1 MNLEDYRT
9 VFASVSLVL
18 ILVAA
23 FPGLNV
29 AISFPRSV
37 ERFSELWILGP
48 ERMAEG
54 YPFNVTAGE
63 GQGPVHIGVRNHMGA
78 SQYYLVHAK
87 FRNQTQPLPD
97 VLASEASPLPPL
109 YEFRFFLADEETW
122 ETSMSFVVK
131 DVVFKWNSS
140 FVGLISINDHVFPI
154 NLSSRWNSDQNGF
167 YYELFLE
174 LWLYDQMLQS
184 FRFHERFVGIW
195 LNMTN

>member
-63 GQGPVHIGVRNHMGA
+63 RQGPVHIGVRNHMGA
-78 SQYYLVHAK
+78 SQYYLVYAK

-97 VLASEASPLPPL
+97 VLASEPSPLSPL
-109 YEFRFFLADEETW
+109 YEFRFLLADGETW
-122 ETSMSFVVK
+122 ETPMSFVVN
-131 DVVFKWNSS
+131 DVVFKGNIS
-140 FVGLISINDHVFPI
+140 FVGLISINDHVFPT
-154 NLSSRWNSDQNGF
+154 NLSSDWNSEQDGF
-167 YYELFLE
+167 YYQLFFE
-174 LWLYDQMLQS
+174 LWLYGENLQG
-184 FRFHERFVGIW
+184 FRFHNRFVGIW
-195 LNMTN
+195 LNVTA

>member
-1 MNLEDYRT
+1 VNLEDYRT

-78 SQYYLVHAK
+78 SQYYLVIS
-87 FRNQTQPLPD
+87 QPNPA
-97 VLASEASPLPPL
+97 VA
-109 YEFRFFLADEETW
+109 
-122 ETSMSFVVK
+122 
-131 DVVFKWNSS
+131 
-140 FVGLISINDHVFPI
+140 
-154 NLSSRWNSDQNGF
+154 
-167 YYELFLE
+167 
-174 LWLYDQMLQS
+174 
-184 FRFHERFVGIW
+184 
-195 LNMTN
+195 

>member
-29 AISFPRSV
+29 VISFPRSV
-37 ERFSELWILGP
+37 ERFSELWMLGP
-48 ERMAEG
+48 EHTAEG

-63 GQGPVHIGVRNHMGA
+63 GQGPVHIGVRNHMGD
-78 SQYYLVHAK
+78 SQYYLVYAK

-109 YEFRFFLADEETW
+109 YEFRFFLEDGEMW
-122 ETSMSFVVK
+122 ETPMSFVVN
-131 DVVFKWNSS
+131 DVVFKGNISL
-140 FVGLISINDHVFPI
+140 VGLISINDHVFPT
-154 NLSSRWNSDQNGF
+154 NLSSAWNSERDGF
-167 YYELFLE
+167 YYQLFFE
-174 LWLYDQMLQS
+174 LWLYGGNLQG
-184 FRFHERFVGIW
+184 FRFHNRFVGIW
-195 LNMTN
+195 LNVTA